1 MRISAG
7 IFLII
12 AALTNLVSGCGY
24 TAAGGLVGGV
34 GAVGSAAMEEAAQS
48 GDTQVSEAEQQAANE
63 MASTGG
69 NMALYG
75 MFVMLLGAVEIGA
88 GVVLFLGV
96 GVLFIRITAGVE
108 ILSIVIGAAMYT
120 GFSLFAIPG
129 IVGAV
134 LALIAAQT
142 MGQTG
147 DGASAAPG

>member
-1 MRISAG
+1 
-7 IFLII
+7 
-12 AALTNLVSGCGY
+12 
-24 TAAGGLVGGV
+24 
-34 GAVGSAAMEEAAQS
+34 
-48 GDTQVSEAEQQAANE
+48 

-108 ILSIVIGAAMYT
+108 ILSIVIGAAMYN